1 MSNTID
7 KYIRVTF
14 SIVTDPYPCHPYMFI
29 TENYS
34 SKFTI
39 MYFGLLSQN
48 SLLKTNF
55 LKDLWIRHCDR
66 WAITSPNENL
76 GDSPLIVS
84 IYSF

>member
-39 MYFGLLSQN
+39 MYVWALVPKFLTENEFPKRSLDTLL
-48 SLLKTNF
+48 
-55 LKDLWIRHCDR
+55 
-66 WAITSPNENL
+66 
-76 GDSPLIVS
+76 
-84 IYSF
+84 